1 MTTTSTVCTR
11 LEVGVG
17 PLCAIVHK
25 KTRYTKKHGI
35 TFDMPSDKDEAGD
48 TGRKRRDKVRTVT
61 DRRSTRLNV
70 ASTHLCNSRD
80 ER

>member
-1 MTTTSTVCTR
+1 MDEYYTTGQP
-11 LEVGVG
+11 EE
-17 PLCAIVHK
+17 P
-25 KTRYTKKHGI
+25 
-35 TFDMPSDKDEAGD
+35 MPSDTDEAGD

-70 ASTHLCNSRD
+70 ASTHLCNSRE

>member
-1 MTTTSTVCTR
+1 
-11 LEVGVG
+11 
-17 PLCAIVHK
+17 
-25 KTRYTKKHGI
+25 
-35 TFDMPSDKDEAGD
+35 MPSDKDEADD

-70 ASTHLCNSRD
+70 SSTHLCNSRD